1 MKGPYHVEV
10 EITLRCP
17 LHCVHCSL
25 RAGEEKTD
33 LPYENYIEL
42 VEDCAELGVRI
53 FDVIGGEP
61 LARQDI
67 YELLRFA
74 TDKIPKVIV
83 NTSGYFLNKKII
95 NNLKKARIKDIF
107 VSLDGPD
114 PEKHEM
120 IRGNGRN
127 LFQKTCEGI
136 KLLVKEGFKT
146 TVAFVV
152 NKINYR
158 DIPKMVELC
167 STLGVKN
174 LFILGFI
181 PTGRGAEQQKELL
194 VPKDMLMETLTDLK
208 RYENNGK
215 VRIMVDCSMDCVF
228 YELWKNSCPAG
239 ADFVTVTVN
248 GDVFP
253 CGFLRENSEFK
264 LGNIKERRFSDIW
277 GDFVTRGYEKFKK
290 NLENYYSSLDNSK
303 LKDICLA
310 RRIYSNFNSV

>member
-1 MKGPYHVEV
+1 MYK
-10 EITLRCP
+10 
-17 LHCVHCSL
+17 
-25 RAGEEKTD
+25 
-33 LPYENYIEL
+33 
-42 VEDCAELGVRI
+42 
-53 FDVIGGEP
+53 
-61 LARQDI
+61 RQ
-67 YELLRFA
+67 
-74 TDKIPKVIV
+74 
-83 NTSGYFLNKKII
+83 
-95 NNLKKARIKDIF
+95 
-107 VSLDGPD
+107 
-114 PEKHEM
+114 
-120 IRGNGRN
+120 
-127 LFQKTCEGI
+127 
-136 KLLVKEGFKT
+136 
-146 TVAFVV
+146 
-152 NKINYR
+152 
-158 DIPKMVELC
+158 VELC

-264 LGNIKERRFSDIW
+264 LGNINERRFSDIW

-310 RRIYSNFNSV
+310 RRIYSNFNSD